1 MARCFACKKKTGVE
15 KTLSGDF
22 NFKKKLAKPKPK
34 PKPKPGF
41 SFVSK
46 GGRVLK

>member
-34 PKPKPGF
+34 PKPGF

>member
-1 MARCFACKKKTGVE
+1 LLVKKKTGVE

-34 PKPKPGF
+34 PNPVF

>member
-34 PKPKPGF
+34 PVF

-46 GGRVLK
+46 GGWVLK